1 MPRIWFEQNQ
11 TTFARARGSSMNE
24 ITRSFAACSST
35 RSSPRTDQE
44 PVLLLPQQ
52 MSAPAEGAERA
63 RLRRLVTR
71 RRGFGEGAPTRLLV
85 PHHLGLCARAES
97 KGIGPPTCPGSPTRA
112 IDPAKPRPPVRRQRV
127 RMRAR
132 RGLQSPPGPLS
143 RHVEARALGPH
154 EGRRDQAGR
163 VRTLPDPGGACE
175 FYLEYDPGHRG
186 VRRALPE
193 ARGLSPARGG
203 VDGGA
208 GPSRVPESPHHRSG
222 GVREGEVGSALR
234 HAIGRLHVRGSLAT
248 SFPLYVAGEDQLCGL
263 GGARAGVE
271 APDYGR
277 RASPVRRPAFQA
289 GPNDRVDHTSLSVFP
304 PPGAR
309 QVFRPTAGGPD
320 KIFGRRPLEGEVG
333 AAWSA
338 PLDDR

>member
-1 MPRIWFEQNQ
+1 MFL
-11 TTFARARGSSMNE
+11 TTSACAPAR
-24 ITRSFAACSST
+24 
-35 RSSPRTDQE
+35 SPR
-44 PVLLLPQQ
+44 
-52 MSAPAEGAERA
+52 A
-63 RLRRLVTR
+63 
-71 RRGFGEGAPTRLLV
+71 
-85 PHHLGLCARAES
+85 C
-97 KGIGPPTCPGSPTRA
+97 GPPTCPGSPTRA

-248 SFPLYVAGEDQLCGL
+248 SFPLYVAGEDQLCEL
-263 GGARAGVE
+263 GVLGPAWRHLTTDGERLPFVDLPSKRARTT
-271 APDYGR
+271 
-277 RASPVRRPAFQA
+277 AS
-289 GPNDRVDHTSLSVFP
+289 TT
-304 PPGAR
+304 
-309 QVFRPTAGGPD
+309 QVFRCFLRPAPD
-320 KIFGRRPLEGEVG
+320 KSSDRPPEDRTSLRPPSSRRRGGSGMVCPVGRPM
-333 AAWSA
+333 A
-338 PLDDR
+338 